1 MKVIFITI
9 ISFMLVALSALAIEK
24 ETVIEMSL
32 EVLELKTELRIIK
45 DQKRTEIQTEVD
57 RNEELIPYTDTD
69 LTKETQKAFR
79 RINIIE
85 WVSGKYAGQ
94 IESID
99 SELELLFDTYPE
111 LEKKIRLFGERKR
124 VYEFF
129 ENTSEEETMLL
140 AEEVCLKL
148 EALKYKPA
156 YAPRKNIPKE

>member
-32 EVLELKTELRIIK
+32 EVIELKTELRIIK
-45 DQKRTEIQTEVD
+45 DQKRTEIQTTL
-57 RNEELIPYTDTD
+57 NTKEELEPYTNTD
-69 LTKETQKAFR
+69 LTEETQRAFYR
-79 RINIIE
+79 ADVIK
-85 WVSGKYAGQ
+85 WVNGKYAGQ
-94 IESID
+94 IEAIN